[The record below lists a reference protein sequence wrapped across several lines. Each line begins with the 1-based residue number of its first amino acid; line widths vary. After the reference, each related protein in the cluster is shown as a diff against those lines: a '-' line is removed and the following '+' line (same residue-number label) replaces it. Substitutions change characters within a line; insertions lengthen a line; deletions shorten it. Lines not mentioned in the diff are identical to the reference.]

1 MLIEC
6 GVIFFCLIWKGWFF
20 LYVCFREKEWQ
31 IVCQDIL
38 EKVLEFDERNKCNQ
52 KYEYIDIL
60 NVKIFV
66 FVKIVLNIYNLIGR
80 YGFQKFIL
88 LCFVKIFEIEIING
102 LIEVF
107 CLLFDLKNEIKL
119 LNLVDDEGNFVLYIL
134 L

>member
-31 IVCQDIL
+31 IVC
-38 EKVLEFDERNKCNQ
+38 LEFDERNKCNQ

-60 NVKIFV
+60 NEKLFV